1 MPDPSSIESHKRLG
15 HDVQDE
21 TPSWYKPQ
29 PPGPYQVYNQKVITD
44 IQRTLSVPESGVW
57 DAALTTHIK
66 GLQQLFGLRPT
77 GIIDKATAIQIERL
91 RNRYGI
97 SSAS

>member
-1 MPDPSSIESHKRLG
+1 MQSPHASP
-15 HDVQDE
+15 HDLPDE

-29 PPGPYQVYNQKVITD
+29 SLGPYQVYTREVIVD

-77 GIIDKATAIQIERL
+77 GIIDEPTAIQIQRL
-91 RNRYGI
+91 RDRYG
-97 SSAS
+97 SNST

>member
-1 MPDPSSIESHKRLG
+1 MSSIESHPRLG
-15 HDVQDE
+15 HDVEDK
-21 TPSWYKPQ
+21 TPSWFRPQ
-29 PPGPYQVYNQKVITD
+29 PAGPYQVYDRQVITD

-91 RNRYGI
+91 RGRFTTG
-97 SSAS
+97 

>member
-1 MPDPSSIESHKRLG
+1 MSELSSIESHTRLG
-15 HDVQDE
+15 HDVEDE
-21 TPSWYKPQ
+21 TPSWFKPQ
-29 PPGPYQVYNQKVITD
+29 PAGPYQVYDQKVITD

-57 DAALTTHIK
+57 DTALTTHIK

-91 RNRYGI
+91 RNRY
-97 SSAS
+97 AVQE